1 MDLLKGV
8 GRLHAGLDYH
18 LARHNVLAANLS
30 HLDTPNFRPQDLE
43 RPNAGFD
50 GRMKVALASTDPGHL
65 GGVAAAASSSSG
77 GGRLV
82 EDRHATIG
90 QDGNSV
96 SVDREAVKI
105 ASNQMRYDALSQ
117 LTSGQLSSLVWAV
130 TDGRGA

>member
-8 GRLHAGLDYH
+8 GRLHAALDYH

-43 RPNAGFD
+43 RVVDFKGA
-50 GRMKVALASTDPGHL
+50 MQVALTATDPGHL
-65 GGVAAAASSSSG
+65 GGASAAAA

-82 EDRHATIG
+82 EDKHGTVG

-105 ASNQMRYDALSQ
+105 ASNQVRYDALTQ
-117 LTSGQLSSLVWAV
+117 LTGGNLSSLVWAV
-130 TDGRGA
+130 TDGRGG

>member
-8 GRLHAGLDYH
+8 GRLHAALDYH

-43 RPNAGFD
+43 RAPAFKGAL
-50 GRMKVALASTDPGHL
+50 RVALTATAPGHL
-65 GGVAAAASSSSG
+65 GGASG
-77 GGRLV
+77 APEVGRLV
-82 EDRHATIG
+82 TDRSATVG

-105 ASNQMRYDALSQ
+105 ASNQVRYDAVTQ
-117 LTSGQLSSLVWAV
+117 LTAGELSGLVWAV
-130 TDGRGA
+130 TDGRGG